1 MHPAC
6 NPWDARCVGAQTQV
20 VKWTRARLYPKQ
32 EAAIFE
38 RKRISVIEASTNSGK
53 TEGAVSCG

>member
-6 NPWDARCVGAQTQV
+6 KPWDARCVGAQTQV
-20 VKWTRARLYPKQ
+20 VKWTRARLFPSRN
-32 EAAIFE
+32 FE
-38 RKRISVIEASTNSGK
+38 RKRISVIKASTKSGK